1 VLVLNV
7 QGLHRTTVT
16 QFLMQDDLN
25 LVDWN
30 NLDLLSTEK
39 RCKASVKIFERSP
52 TVWAEWIELK
62 ETLAKFQA
70 DRGKETRDDKG
81 SDDMTSKA
89 ECKRKS
95 DASLMEFSRRSGM
108 GFSRQLSKDYAARGC
123 RCRRCKRGLGNSRT
137 PLCKQA
143 NLQRRTSTTCCFSS
157 LMTFIQYGTRT
168 PFWIELKNW

>member
-1 VLVLNV
+1 MPILKKAGFESVENLPRTPVGFSSEAYQDPPPLPRSSATSNGGQRVRVLVPNV

-70 DRGKETRDDKG
+70 ERGKETRDDKG

-95 DASLMEFSRRSGM
+95 DASLMKFSRRSGW
-108 GFSRQLSKDYAARGC
+108 R
-123 RCRRCKRGLGNSRT
+123 
-137 PLCKQA
+137 
-143 NLQRRTSTTCCFSS
+143 
-157 LMTFIQYGTRT
+157 
-168 PFWIELKNW
+168 